1 MPEPRPHDD
10 DARRPDARALSSRIA
25 AGDED
30 AFTRFYE
37 SWRPFVAGLARK
49 ALTEGADD
57 VTQEVFMRVI
67 RGMPVLDSDRAV
79 GAWLTTAT
87 RRCVVDA
94 LRARERARRND
105 ALGRERASGV
115 TEGDLESA
123 MRLLEESEGELRAL
137 IEARV
142 RFGWTLERIGR
153 AFGLTPSAVDGR
165 IKRALRSMRDAM
177 SERSE
182 A

>member
-10 DARRPDARALSSRIA
+10 DARRPDARAVSSRIA

-30 AFTRFYE
+30 AFTHFYD
-37 SWRPFVAGLARK
+37 SWHPFVAGLARRS
-49 ALTEGADD
+49 LPESADD

-67 RGMPVLDSDRAV
+67 RNMPVLDSERAV
-79 GAWLTTAT
+79 GAWLTTTT

-94 LRARERARRND
+94 LRSQQRARRND
-105 ALGRERASGV
+105 SLKRENTTQA
-115 TEGDLESA
+115 TEGDLEGT

-165 IKRALRSMRDAM
+165 IKRALRSMRSAM
-177 SERSE
+177 TERTE